1 MKDLLKLL
9 ACACCAGIVLLTG
22 CNAINEQAEASNTA
36 ANTANTNIATVQ
48 PASSNTLGN
57 TSTPVS
63 SAMEIHNSIQTP
75 CMKLNMPVTI

>member
-1 MKDLLKLL
+1 M
-9 ACACCAGIVLLTG
+9 AMVMTAFPVLIPLRMF
-22 CNAINEQAEASNTA
+22 N
-36 ANTANTNIATVQ
+36 
-48 PASSNTLGN
+48 GN

>member
-1 MKDLLKLL
+1 MHICKYLT
-9 ACACCAGIVLLTG
+9 CFCCAGLMILTG
-22 CNAINEQAEASNTA
+22 CTADNGQAEASNTA
-36 ANTANTNIATVQ
+36 ANTANTNIAAVQ
-48 PASSNTLGN
+48 PASSNTFGN